1 MTTATSAR
9 KPNPSPQPARRDR
22 PLPNK
27 ILVTAVAVLVGWL
40 AGNSAMSWIRREP
53 GVAKDLLSRPWVTGE
68 IGQSSV
74 MLDTPWR
81 LEGVSMP
88 FPKEFSGK
96 VQQWT
101 WLGREKD
108 GLNVMTGRVLF
119 ARTERPNLEGAADG
133 MVRNVEAVAG
143 TRSVSTRRWERRL
156 LGSPA
161 IELEMRIQRQ
171 KGDPLLMHGVVVLVR
186 QLELVQ
192 LLSIARADQPLAT
205 EAWARMR
212 NSMRIE

>member
-1 MTTATSAR
+1 V
-9 KPNPSPQPARRDR
+9 
-22 PLPNK
+22 
-27 ILVTAVAVLVGWL
+27 LVTAVAVVVGWL

-53 GVAKDLLSRPWVTGE
+53 SVAKDLLSRHWVSGE

-96 VQQWT
+96 VQRWT
-101 WLGREKD
+101 WLGREAD
-108 GLNVMTGRVLF
+108 GLNVMTGRVVF

-133 MVRNVEAVAG
+133 MVRNIEAMAG
-143 TRSVSTRRWERRL
+143 TRSVSTRRWKRTL

-161 IELEMRIQRQ
+161 IEVEMRIQRSQ
-171 KGDPLLMHGVVVLVR
+171 GDPLLMHGIVVLVR
-186 QLELVQ
+186 KLELVQ
-192 LLSIARADQPLAT
+192 LFSIARADQPLAT
-205 EAWARMR
+205 DTWARMR

>member
-1 MTTATSAR
+1 M
-9 KPNPSPQPARRDR
+9 
-22 PLPNK
+22 
-27 ILVTAVAVLVGWL
+27 TAVAVVAGWL
-40 AGNSAMSWIRREP
+40 VGNSAMHSIRREP
-53 GVAKDLLSRPWVTGE
+53 GVAKDLLTRHWVTGE

-88 FPKEFSGK
+88 FPKEFAGR

-101 WLGREKD
+101 WLGHEAD

-119 ARTERPNLEGAADG
+119 ARSERPNLEGAADG
-133 MVRNVEAVAG
+133 MVRNIEAMAG
-143 TRSVSTRRWERRL
+143 TRSVSTRRWERKL

-161 IELEMRIQRQ
+161 IEVEMRIQRQ
-171 KGDPLLMHGVVVLVR
+171 KGDPLLMHGIVCLVR

-192 LLSIARADQPLAT
+192 LYSIARADQPLAT
-205 EAWARMR
+205 DAWARMR
-212 NSMRIE
+212 DSMRIE

>member
-1 MTTATSAR
+1 MPV
-9 KPNPSPQPARRDR
+9 KV
-22 PLPNK
+22 
-27 ILVTAVAVLVGWL
+27 LVTVAAVVVGWL

-108 GLNVMTGRVLF
+108 GLNVMTGRVVF
-119 ARTERPNLEGAADG
+119 ARTERPNLEGAAEG
-133 MVRNVEAVAG
+133 MIRNIEAMAG
-143 TRSVSTRRWERRL
+143 TRSVSTRRWERTL

-161 IELEMRIQRQ
+161 IEVEMKIQRK
-171 KGDPLLMHGVVVLVR
+171 KGDPLLMHGIVILVR
-186 QLELVQ
+186 RLELVQ
-192 LLSIARADQPLAT
+192 LFSIARADQSRAT